1 MVFGTTI
8 LGSNPSA
15 PAKQM
20 NKLSLNNN
28 LIRKIKKIFFPFY
41 KYKEVSK
48 VLDILEKGQPK
59 EKKAAMFVGGCVR
72 KHILGE
78 EIDDIDIATIFSP
91 KEIKE
96 KFKNTKIEIIDT
108 GIDHGSVALL
118 FNKSKFEITTLRKDI
133 KTDGRHAEV
142 SFTDDWKIDS
152 ERRDFT
158 INAIYLDRKGNVFDP
173 QLGIKDLENQ
183 IVKFIGDPGER
194 IKEDYLRIIRF
205 IRFSLQYNHDF
216 LEPSTIEA
224 IKLNLG
230 GIKNISKERILKEL
244 IKIIKLSNFKNIL
257 KNKDLKSIFSI
268 IFPEFKNLDRISK
281 LNLIPNDD
289 LPSLDINIILAAL
302 LIDESSNHEYF
313 CHKYKT
319 SNDIKENI
327 NSLANNLKDYRSD
340 KNFFKNNLKKNIYF
354 LGKETMKNFALFVFL
369 ENNKWSYKELRDLN
383 AKIEKISIPKFPY
396 DGKYLMNKGLV
407 EGKKIGLVLKEL
419 EKRWVKGNYRLS
431 DKDIFT
437 VIDKAKKSNI
447 FDI

>member
-1 MVFGTTI
+1 
-8 LGSNPSA
+8 
-15 PAKQM
+15 M

-28 LIRKIKKIFFPFY
+28 LIQKIKKIFFPFY
-41 KYKEVSK
+41 KSKEISK
-48 VLDILEKGQPK
+48 VFDILEKGQPK

-78 EIDDIDIATIFSP
+78 KIDDIDIATIFSP

-108 GIDHGSVALL
+108 GIDHGSITLL

-133 KTDGRHAEV
+133 KTDGRHAEI

-205 IRFSLQYNHDF
+205 IRFSLQYNHDS
-216 LEPSTIEA
+216 LESSTIEA
-224 IKLNLG
+224 IKLNLD

-257 KNKDLKSIFSI
+257 KNKDLKRIFSI
-268 IFPEFKNLDRISK
+268 IFPEFKNLDRIGK
-281 LNLIPNDD
+281 LNLIPNND
-289 LPSLDINIILAAL
+289 LPSLDVNIILAAL

-313 CHKYKT
+313 RHKYKT

-327 NSLANNLKDYRSD
+327 NLLANNLKDYKSD
-340 KNFFKNNLKKNIYF
+340 KNFFKKNLKKNIYF
-354 LGKETMKNFALFVFL
+354 LGKEKMKNFALFIFL
-369 ENNKWSYKELRDLN
+369 ENKKWSYKELRDLN
-383 AKIEKISIPKFPY
+383 ARIEKISIPKFPY

-407 EGKKIGLVLKEL
+407 EGKKIGLALKEL
-419 EKRWVKGNYRLS
+419 EKRWIKGNYRLS

-447 FDI
+447 LDI